1 MPTARFEMGGK
12 KYRVEVSDTFKDL
25 SKKEQDRILLQA
37 LSQDIPQDFT
47 QSYKDEGWWDQT
59 KDTGKEVGGFMLKA
73 LHQLGRPQSAIA
85 GGLFN
90 IQEEVMG
97 KGGDED
103 RSWWEKYVNETL
115 EGMKEG
121 FTYEDEKRIQDLMAQ
136 ANPQWVK
143 EHPIL
148 STVLG
153 FAGDVLSDPLNLLG
167 VGLIRQAIAAPVKGL
182 SAAIGK
188 TPTGAALAQAAD
200 NPVLR
205 AFNVYTGDKKK
216 ARALYIDMLD
226 KIKGSQAQLGRQTK
240 IDTRHLKSV
249 AKELG
254 IPVDDLQRQIAREVE
269 GAANIRA
276 DLPADLTGAASAVA
290 KAEAESLSSTFGRQ
304 IAEETADVP
313 IPGRMPE
320 GMVGPAPAM
329 GAVKGPDVGIIGD
342 AGGEIG
348 AKRAQDLGVKGYLPH
363 LLKETGRRGRAAAQS
378 MRDLFRRN
386 PSAARREHG
395 DTLEGINVSHRGRTD
410 NPLDEDFFITD
421 IPVIEA
427 TRTAR
432 SAHTIAGKDFLRD
445 VAATLGRRA
454 DEAPDNWK
462 SINHI
467 EGVRF
472 DPEVAPFI
480 EKMYKTVHDPK
491 ELGKALKFIDGSTR
505 WWKMWSLGLRPAYH
519 ARNVVGNLW
528 NAYNIGG
535 MSNPIRAKQA
545 MDIQRMSTLAPDT
558 KVGRLAEKAV
568 GAGKFHGKQKV
579 GKFGQHSNEDLWRMA
594 NEDGVL
600 NHGQYS
606 FADLGTRDVERFVV
620 NQSPKTTRERLGA
633 WVTPSTKNRV
643 LRGGFAAGR
652 ALENNTRLALYLD
665 TLAKTGSRQA
675 AKNNVK
681 KSLFDYGDLSSFEQN
696 VMKRFVPFYTWSR
709 KNIPAQVEALIKN
722 PQRGVKVDHLIDNIQ
737 YGIDTPSPD
746 EINEWM
752 ASRDPVFMDKFFKG
766 GDEDVHKVVTL
777 MNYLPLVDP
786 ERLVEFG
793 PVREGGWSV
802 PTLLAEMTTPF
813 LKAPIEALANYDLY
827 RGRDIRE
834 YPDQTVDFLGV
845 KMPVH
850 LAKLAQNLVMLSE
863 WDRLNPGGMFGEATR
878 DPETG
883 RVDRTESIFGAERES
898 RIDAPMSHRL
908 LQYIVGIKPYEVT
921 ADQKIRNTLK
931 VKKDYDRLKRL
942 LRSALASGK
951 TQKAEEI
958 QRAMVKMMRTM
969 GE

>member
-1 MPTARFEMGGK
+1 MGFVSSDPLLEENK
-12 KYRVEVSDTFKDL
+12 KKNQGFVS
-25 SKKEQDRILLQA
+25 
-37 LSQDIPQDFT
+37 P
-47 QSYKDEGWWDQT
+47 DEPIGWWDDTWDDT
-59 KDTGKEVGGFMLKA
+59 KEAGKEVGGFMLKA

-153 FAGDVLSDPLNLLG
+153 FAGDVVSDPLNLIGL
-167 VGLIRQAIAAPVKGL
+167 GLIKHAITVPVKGL
-182 SAAIGK
+182 SAVIGK

-216 ARALYIDMLD
+216 ARALYIDMLE
-226 KIKGSQAQLGRQTK
+226 KIKKSQTVLGRQAQ

-269 GAANIRA
+269 GVANIRA
-276 DLPADLTGAASAVA
+276 DLPADLTGTASAVA

-313 IPGRMPE
+313 IPGRIPE
-320 GMVGPAPAM
+320 GMVGPAAPM
-329 GAVKGPDVGIIGD
+329 GTVKGPDIGIIGD

-363 LLKETGRRGRAAAQS
+363 LLKETGRSGRAAAKS
-378 MRDLFRRN
+378 MRELFSKN
-386 PSAARREHG
+386 PSATRREHG
-395 DTLEGINVSHRGRTD
+395 DTMEGINVSHRGRTD
-410 NPLDEDFFITD
+410 NVLDEDFFIKD

-432 SAHTIAGKDFLRD
+432 SAHTIAGKEFLRD
-445 VAATLGRRA
+445 VGATLGRRA
-454 DEAPDNWK
+454 DDAPDNWE
-462 SINHI
+462 SIKHI

-472 DPEVAPFI
+472 DPEIKPFI
-480 EKMYKTVHDPK
+480 EKMYDTIHDPK
-491 ELGKALKFIDGSTR
+491 KLHPALKFIDGSTR

-535 MSNPIRAKQA
+535 MSNPFRSKQA
-545 MDIQRMSTLAPDT
+545 MDIQRMSSLAPDT

-568 GAGKFHGKQKV
+568 GAGKFHGKQKL

-681 KSLFDYGDLSSFEQN
+681 KSLFDYGDLSPFEQN
-696 VMKRFVPFYTWSR
+696 VMKRFIPFYTWSR
-709 KNIPAQVEALIKN
+709 KNIPAQLQALIKN
-722 PQRGVKVDHLIDNIQ
+722 PQRGVKIDHLIDNIQ

-746 EINEWM
+746 DISEWM

-766 GDEDVHKVVTL
+766 GDEDIHKVIML

-813 LKAPIEALANYDLY
+813 LKAPIEAFANYDLY

-834 YPDQTVDFLGV
+834 YEGQTVDFLGV
-845 KMPVH
+845 KLPVH

-863 WDRLNPGGMFGEATR
+863 WDRLNPKGVFGEATR

-883 RVDRTESIFGAERES
+883 RVDRTESIFGVQRHS
-898 RIDAPMSHRL
+898 RIDAPMSHRI
-908 LQYIVGIKPYEVT
+908 LQYIVGLRPYDAKE
-921 ADQKIRNTLK
+921 DQKKWNLLK

-942 LRSALASGK
+942 LRRALASGK

-958 QRAMVKMMRTM
+958 KRAMIKMMRTM